1 MLVLAVAV
9 VAEERIHL
17 RSGRSL
23 TGRIVSATKDSIV
36 LDLGSGTIELPR
48 TSIRLIE
55 QAAGELKKRRVAER
69 DEWFLVVHRGEVIGW
84 RRLLHV
90 EGEDHCLVEE
100 RTVFFA
106 RDGSAEVDIHRVEQ
120 SDADGNPLEFTYREL
135 YGADGESACGTVK
148 NGKMEV
154 IVRNADGVKVQ
165 TMKPAPG
172 WRLPL
177 IAWSRFLLKAGPDES
192 AAVRALDPRRLRIV
206 RLWMRRDGDRVAN
219 TDGSARPIRGVTLR
233 HGSMVRRALFR
244 PGEGSHAIEL
254 NGSTLVA
261 QRVSK
266 ERVEM
271 ARAAARGPER
281 DWNRVMNPFLP
292 KKPQLRVRHLRSGLS
307 VKPPNTLWIKTSHAT
322 ERGMVMGFENKAYFA
337 SMEVFVYDLPA
348 GRDGA
353 RPTLEHCVRAAL
365 ARLKLTTESAKPADR
380 SESVKLAGHDAQTL
394 TLNSRHRGENLRMR
408 IAIVRLD
415 KSFCVMVG
423 ACPRAWYRGVER
435 SFQSMIDS
443 LEVAE

>member
-1 MLVLAVAV
+1 VLVLAVAAG
-9 VAEERIHL
+9 AEERIHL
-17 RSGRSL
+17 NSGRSL
-23 TGRIVSATKDSIV
+23 TGRIVSATKDAIV

-48 TSIRLIE
+48 SSIRLIE
-55 QAAGELKKRRVAER
+55 HAAGELQKPRVAER
-69 DEWFLVVHRGEVIGW
+69 DEWFLVIHSGEVIGW

-148 NGKMEV
+148 NGKVEV
-154 IVRNADGVKVQ
+154 IVRNADGVRAQ
-165 TMKPAPG
+165 TLNPAPG

-192 AAVRALDPRRLRIV
+192 EAVRALDPRRMTIV

-219 TDGSARPIRGVTLR
+219 TDGRARPMRGVTLR
-233 HGSMVRRALFR
+233 HGSMVRRAFFR
-244 PGEGSHAIEL
+244 PGEGSHTIEL
-254 NGSTLVA
+254 NGSSLVA

-271 ARAAARGPER
+271 ARAAARGPEP
-281 DWNRVMNPFLP
+281 DWDRVMNPLVP

-322 ERGMVMGFENKAYFA
+322 ERGMVLGFENKAYFA

-348 GRDGA
+348 SRNGK
-353 RPTLEHCVRAAL
+353 RPTLADCVRCAL
-365 ARLKLTTESAKPADR
+365 ARLKLTAESAKPTER
-380 SESVKLAGHDAQTL
+380 GETVKLAGHDAQTF
-394 TLNSRHRGENLRMR
+394 TLNARHRGENLRMR
-408 IAIVRLD
+408 LAVVCLD
-415 KSFCVMVG
+415 KSFCVLVG
-423 ACPRAWYRGVER
+423 ACPRAWYRGVEQ
-435 SFQSMIDS
+435 SFQGMIDS